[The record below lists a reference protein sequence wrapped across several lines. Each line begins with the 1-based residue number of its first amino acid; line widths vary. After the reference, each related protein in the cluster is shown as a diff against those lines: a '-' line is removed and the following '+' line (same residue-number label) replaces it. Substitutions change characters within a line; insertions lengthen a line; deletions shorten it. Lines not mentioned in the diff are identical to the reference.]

1 MKTQTQIHKTL
12 THRPP
17 ARTPQ
22 DISKWRN
29 AIRSADYGRVW
40 QLVELFDDLLLDPVL
55 SNAVEKRIMAITNAE
70 IVFSKGNK
78 NVPQIDDL
86 IDTPEFEE
94 LLREILLSKF
104 YPKTVLEFDFTDG
117 FKVVSLDRRH
127 FNTKDK
133 VVLKSLSDTDGIPYE
148 GNDFL
153 LPLGKE
159 RELGL
164 FVKTAPYAI
173 FKRNG
178 MSDFAQYCELFGIDT
193 LVGLYDPE
201 DENGRV
207 EMENAF
213 KNRGAGASMTMS
225 KNGDIKV
232 VGTKSTGTVD
242 IHERFADKCDEQM
255 LIAVLGQTM
264 TTKDGSA
271 YAQAKVHAQTEDDIN
286 KADRRFVQRIL
297 NTEVLPRLAKRGYD
311 VAGGWFHFAEQSE
324 NLTKKEQLEIAERV
338 NAIVPIDENYWYE
351 TFGVPKSSPQ
361 PPPKEGEAEPNG
373 KDKEARNKEQNPSR
387 GKTSFARKVEAKRL
401 SYWEQFLDFFG
412 GAPC

>member
-1 MKTQTQIHKTL
+1 MKHTKIHKTL
-12 THRPP
+12 TYRPP
-17 ARTPQ
+17 VRTPQ

-104 YPKTVLEFDFTDG
+104 YPKTVLEFDFTNG
-117 FKVVSLDRRH
+117 FQVVSLDRRH

-225 KNGDIKV
+225 KNGDVKV

-255 LIAVLGQTM
+255 LIAILGQTM
-264 TTKDGSA
+264 TTKDGSS
-271 YAQAKVHAQTEDDIN
+271 YSQGKVHAQTEDDIN

-311 VAGGWFHFAEQSE
+311 VTGGWFHFAEQSE

-351 TFGVPKSSPQ
+351 TFGVPKGKTQETSN
-361 PPPKEGEAEPNG
+361 KDEEPSI
-373 KDKEARNKEQNPSR
+373 KEQEPSDE
-387 GKTSFARKVEAKRL
+387 KQKPKQQKVTTKKL
-401 SYWEQFLDFFG
+401 SYWEQFLDFFA
-412 GAPC
+412 GAPR

>member
-1 MKTQTQIHKTL
+1 
-12 THRPP
+12 
-17 ARTPQ
+17 
-22 DISKWRN
+22 
-29 AIRSADYGRVW
+29 
-40 QLVELFDDLLLDPVL
+40 
-55 SNAVEKRIMAITNAE
+55 
-70 IVFSKGNK
+70 
-78 NVPQIDDL
+78 
-86 IDTPEFEE
+86 
-94 LLREILLSKF
+94 
-104 YPKTVLEFDFTDG
+104 
-117 FKVVSLDRRH
+117 
-127 FNTKDK
+127 
-133 VVLKSLSDTDGIPYE
+133 
-148 GNDFL
+148 
-153 LPLGKE
+153 
-159 RELGL
+159 
-164 FVKTAPYAI
+164 
-173 FKRNG
+173 
-178 MSDFAQYCELFGIDT
+178 
-193 LVGLYDPE
+193 
-201 DENGRV
+201 
-207 EMENAF
+207 MENAF

-387 GKTSFARKVEAKRL
+387 GKTSFARKVEAKKL

-412 GAPC
+412 GAPR